1 VDPGIGIITGAMVG
15 PSSLLTPGFGTRC
28 ALISCS
34 ASAITLSFSL
44 LSPLSLYSPLVI
56 DVSVRFFKERE
67 MERGLKSG
75 LSPSPPE
82 LNF

>member
-1 VDPGIGIITGAMVG
+1 LLGVRHN
-15 PSSLLTPGFGTRC
+15 SLF
-28 ALISCS
+28 
-34 ASAITLSFSL
+34 LSPLSSL